1 MHRDRTH
8 PDDEILTDLASSQL
22 DRPLRLVLEA
32 HLERCADCRRRVAE
46 LSGPGG
52 WWLEQ
57 LPAEAPSPD
66 LWDRLE
72 RQIGTP
78 PAADPFAPHLPL
90 PASLRQ
96 ELAGQAK
103 PRWWP
108 FFLNGGR
115 VTVLLEDPGT
125 KARLCLGE
133 MPGGRRFPRHEHLGW
148 EHATVLAG
156 GYCDER
162 GEFVSGDYQC
172 YEPGTEHGP
181 DTLDGDPCWT
191 LFRLEGKV
199 RFEGWRGVVQRLF
212 GG

>member
-8 PDDEILTDLASSQL
+8 PDDEILTDFAAAQL

-32 HLERCADCRRRVAE
+32 HLERCPDCRQRVAE
-46 LSGPGG
+46 LSRPGG

-57 LPAEAPSPD
+57 LPAEDPSPD
-66 LWDRLE
+66 LWERLE
-72 RQIGTP
+72 QRLGAAT
-78 PAADPFAPHLPL
+78 ADPFAPHLPL

-96 ELAGQAK
+96 ELAGQPP

-108 FFLNGGR
+108 LFLNGGR
-115 VTVLLEDPGT
+115 VTVLLEDPRT
-125 KARLCLGE
+125 KSRLCLGE
-133 MPGGRRFPRHEHLGW
+133 MPGGRRFQRHEHRGW

-156 GYCDER
+156 GYNDER

-199 RFEGWRGVVQRLF
+199 RFRGWRGLVQRIF